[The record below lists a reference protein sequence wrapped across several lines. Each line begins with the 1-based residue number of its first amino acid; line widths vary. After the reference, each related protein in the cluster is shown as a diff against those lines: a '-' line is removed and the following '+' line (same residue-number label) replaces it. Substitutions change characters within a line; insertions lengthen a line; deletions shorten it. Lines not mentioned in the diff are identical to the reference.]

1 MVAPSNARFAAGA
14 EEDEH
19 DEEDAMEEGDE
30 GMIEES
36 FSVGGSEIYDQEVA
50 DSHQKHHHQNHTR
63 N

>member
-1 MVAPSNARFAAGA
+1 MVAPPNARFAAGA

-50 DSHQKHHHQNHTR
+50 ESQQKNHHNHAR